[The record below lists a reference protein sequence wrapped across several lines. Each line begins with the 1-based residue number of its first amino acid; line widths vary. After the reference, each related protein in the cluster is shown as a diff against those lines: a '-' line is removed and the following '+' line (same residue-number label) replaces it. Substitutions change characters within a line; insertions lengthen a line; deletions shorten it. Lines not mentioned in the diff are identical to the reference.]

1 MSDKPADL
9 SILRSFSPLDG
20 LRREN
25 LGALARKTTVRRLD
39 AGRLLFKEGD
49 TDKRTFY
56 LVSGDVELRAGE
68 RTVGT
73 LQGRTP
79 DARNPIAPGQ
89 PRRFTARAL
98 SDIDYISIDSELLDV
113 LLTWDQT
120 GTYEVAEITSETGSP
135 ETDDWMTVLLQT
147 KAFHRIPPA
156 NIQALFMRMERVNC
170 KAGDVIIKQGDDG
183 DYFYVITRGKCVVTR
198 ETPLNREGIRLA
210 ELTVGESFGEEALVS
225 DTRRNATVSML
236 TDGSLMR
243 LNKSDFD
250 SLLNEPLLRWV
261 DLAQAKDLVAR
272 GARWLDVRLPS
283 EFENFHLE
291 GAINIPLYFIRMK
304 LRTLEPDVPYV
315 VVCDTGR
322 RSSAGAFLL
331 SERGLE
337 AHCLRGGLVGN
348 ALGPKQD

>member
-73 LQGRTP
+73 LQGGTP
-79 DARNPIAPGQ
+79 DARNPVAPGQ

-135 ETDDWMTVLLQT
+135 DTDDWMTVLLQT

-225 DTRRNATVSML
+225 DTRRNATVAML

-250 SLLNEPLLRWV
+250 SLLNEPLLRWA
-261 DLAQAKDLVAR
+261 DLAQAKALVAR

-331 SERGLE
+331 SERGFE

-348 ALGPKQD
+348 ALGPQQD